1 MAAGKLGAADLAAA
15 ANTLLF
21 VASGSQVFNVRFANR
36 TATSTT
42 VRLAIGAGATPGPAD
57 YVTYDVTLP
66 ANGVLEDTGLV
77 ASDGEKVWAYSNA
90 ANVSV
95 RAHGV

>member
-15 ANTLLF
+15 ENTLIF
-21 VASGSQVFNVRFANR
+21 AASGAQVFNVRFANR

-42 VRLAIGAGATPGPAD
+42 VRLAIGTGAAPEPAD

-90 ANVSV
+90 ASVSV